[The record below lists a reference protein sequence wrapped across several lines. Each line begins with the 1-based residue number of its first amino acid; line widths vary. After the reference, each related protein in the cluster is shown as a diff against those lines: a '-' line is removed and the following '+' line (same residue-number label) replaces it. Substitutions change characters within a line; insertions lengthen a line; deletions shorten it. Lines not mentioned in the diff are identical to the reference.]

1 MAEFKNPLNGIVQN
15 GAFKKNVILLG
26 SLFGII
32 ASGILILNYVQNRKY
47 YDKQRE
53 LAKLQEELIRLQLNN
68 LRNGNTNQIR

>member
-1 MAEFKNPLNGIVQN
+1 MAEFKNPLNGIAQN